1 MASNFNKVSEFTVYI
16 VSVSICVWRTRTN
29 TPSRR
34 QCLKEKWDSRVG
46 QRNLSFPNFWYG
58 SPHLH
63 CIGGEDEG
71 TERRGSTSWC
81 GWDGKMNIEDNC
93 GSQWVCRTQK

>member
-1 MASNFNKVSEFTVYI
+1 MTLVTGLVRVSDRGIWEAFEKAVSKREVGYI
-16 VSVSICVWRTRTN
+16 
-29 TPSRR
+29 
-34 QCLKEKWDSRVG
+34 RVG

-71 TERRGSTSWC
+71 TETRGSTFWC
-81 GWDGKMNIEDNC
+81 GWDGKVNIEDNC
-93 GSQWVCRTQK
+93 ESQWVCRTL